1 MIHEEILALEERLLL
16 PEVRTSAA
24 ALDRLIADEFME
36 FGSSG
41 QTYTKQDVIAQLQAA
56 PNFVV
61 KVEHFRVMTLAPDVA
76 LATYRTGRSLR
87 SSIWRQEHGA
97 WRIVFHQGTVIA
109 SENAINN
116 A

>member
-1 MIHEEILALEERLLL
+1 MIHDEVFALEERLLL

-61 KVEHFRVMTLAPDVA
+61 KMEGFRVMALAPDVA

-87 SSIWRQEHGA
+87 SSIWRQENGA

-109 SENAINN
+109 PENARNN